1 MDTNGDGVLVE
12 AEFVENAPFDAAVA
26 AIIYG
31 YLDPDGDGEVMV
43 PEYLRVWGAWARD
56 ERCP

>member
-1 MDTNGDGVLVE
+1 ME